1 MLRGNFEAALKAA
14 EEYRQIF
21 ARGHYYIELMDHGIM
36 EQKKVNEDLIAI
48 ARQLNLPLVASNDV
62 HYIEQGQAMA
72 HETLLCIQTQTTL
85 SDPNRMRFA
94 TDQFYFKEPEAMKTI
109 FAWAPE
115 SVSNTLLIAEQCDLK
130 LDFDQYHLPR
140 YEVPEGKMP
149 SRICLQLCEKGMLR
163 RYPAGVDEV
172 LRQRLEH
179 ELKTIGDMGF
189 VSYFLIVWDFI
200 NHAKS
205 IGVPVGPGRGSAA
218 GSLVSYLLGIT
229 DLDPIKYGLL
239 FERFMNPGRKSMPD
253 IDIDFCYERRG
264 EIIDYVT
271 KKYGS
276 DNVAQIITFGS
287 MQAKAAVRDVG
298 RAMGMSYPDVDRIA
312 KLIPNEIGITIEQA
326 LNVEPQLREA
336 VEFDKT
342 AKQLLATAQVLEGL
356 EPPRVNPCGRGG
368 DFRQAF
374 DRICAFV

>member
-1 MLRGNFEAALKAA
+1 
-14 EEYRQIF
+14 
-21 ARGHYYIELMDHGIM
+21 
-36 EQKKVNEDLIAI
+36 
-48 ARQLNLPLVASNDV
+48 
-62 HYIEQGQAMA
+62 
-72 HETLLCIQTQTTL
+72 
-85 SDPNRMRFA
+85 
-94 TDQFYFKEPEAMKTI
+94 
-109 FAWAPE
+109 
-115 SVSNTLLIAEQCDLK
+115 
-130 LDFDQYHLPR
+130 
-140 YEVPEGKMP
+140 
-149 SRICLQLCEKGMLR
+149 
-163 RYPAGVDEV
+163 
-172 LRQRLEH
+172 
-179 ELKTIGDMGF
+179 MGF

-336 VEFDKT
+336 AEFDKT

-356 EPPRVNPCGRGG
+356 NRHASIHAAGVVISDKPLTEYVPLFKSSDGQVTTAYDMDGISQIGLLKMDFLGLRTLTVITEAVKLIKQHQGIDIDIDTLALDDKKTYEMLGTGQCHGGVSAGKRGH
-368 DFRQAF
+368 A
-374 DRICAFV
+374 